1 MLLSD
6 LQIDMTQSLKNGYR
20 LRVGTLRFLISAV
33 RNYAIDTYGNAW
45 ETSLKDQDV
54 LEVIKKQVKS
64 HKESVLAFETAGR
77 KELADKEKKELD
89 ILSAFL
95 PKEISDDDLKK
106 MLAEVVST
114 GDTGNFGLVM
124 KLAMAKVGGLADGG
138 RVSAMIK
145 QLLQERQ

>member
-1 MLLSD
+1 MLLD
-6 LQIDMTQSLKNGYR
+6 QLHVDMTMSMKKGD
-20 LRVGTLRFLISAV
+20 RVRVDTLRFLISAV
-33 RNYAIDTYGNAW
+33 RNYAIAAYGNLW

-77 KELADKEKKELD
+77 RELADKEKKELD

-95 PKEISDDDLKK
+95 PKELSDDDLKK

-114 GDTGNFGLVM
+114 GDASNFGQLM
-124 KLAMAKVGGLADGG
+124 KSAMAKVGGQADGG
-138 RVSAMIK
+138 RVSGVLK
-145 QLLQERQ
+145 QLLRV